1 MKLKPIILVV
11 LFFVISYGTAN
22 AATKLDIKT
31 KIKEK
36 TRMTGIKHGTIYF
49 LEKSGY
55 KIVETKEDYT
65 VWLVN
70 FSETRKDPDQYT
82 VKLTVIISPP
92 SLFRKKAPLA
102 EKEIEVKY
110 TYNPQTINVDDTGF
124 LGFIKKKVKTIKEK
138 QKVRGFFVG
147 GNVAKVVKLLLLEA
161 GKDVA
166 EKPI

>member
-1 MKLKPIILVV
+1 MKLKRIILVV
-11 LFFVISYGTAN
+11 LIIVVGFGTAY
-22 AATKLDIKT
+22 AATRLDVKT

-36 TRMTGIKHGTIYF
+36 TNMTGIKHSAIYF
-49 LEKSGY
+49 LEKAGY
-55 KIVETKEDYT
+55 KIVEIKEDYT

-82 VKLTVIISPP
+82 VKLTVMISPP
-92 SLFRKKAPLA
+92 SLFRKKAPIA
-102 EKEIEVKY
+102 QKEIEVKY

-124 LGFIKKKVKTIKEK
+124 LGFIKKKVKTIKDK

-147 GNVAKVVKLLLLEA
+147 GKVAKVVKLLLLEA
-161 GKDVA
+161 KREVA